1 MTAGLQCFDA
11 QGRLTFAAT
20 DRLARV
26 LGYVSTGG
34 QSGTTTHDG
43 LPGNQPYFAFFPD
56 YSSSGTRWPAISI
69 SGNTLSWSYSNA
81 SGNVPGFILF
91 GIY

>member
-1 MTAGLQCFDA
+1 MPSGLQCFDA

-26 LGYVSTGG
+26 LGVVSTGG
-34 QSGTTTHDG
+34 VSGSTTSDG
-43 LPGNQPYFAFFPD
+43 LAGNAAYFAFFPD
-56 YSSSGTRWPAISI
+56 YSSPGSRWPSISI

>member
-1 MTAGLQCFDA
+1 MAAGLQCFDA
-11 QGRLTFAAT
+11 QGRLMFSVT

-26 LGYVSTGG
+26 LGTVNTGAVSG
-34 QSGTTTHDG
+34 STTHAG
-43 LPGNQPYFAFFPD
+43 FSGNQPYFVFFPD
-56 YSSSGTRWPAISI
+56 YGSSDAWWPVVSI